1 MMLFWQWTIYFGQ
14 FMVYILLLLTQLQR
28 GAAGFPT
35 TVIFPQQHEHPLP
48 RHEIDL
54 GLQARC

>member
-28 GAAGFPT
+28 GAA